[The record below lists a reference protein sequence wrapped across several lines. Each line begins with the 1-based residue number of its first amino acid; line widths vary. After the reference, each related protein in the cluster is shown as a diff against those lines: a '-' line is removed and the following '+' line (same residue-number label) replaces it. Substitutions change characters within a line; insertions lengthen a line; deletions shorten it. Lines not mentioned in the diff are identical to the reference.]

1 MLENVFV
8 DEALRT
14 PIGRY
19 GCVLAG
25 VRPDDLL
32 AGVLRAL
39 VDLNPGIDPAATE
52 DVIDR
57 KS

>member
-19 GCVLAG
+19 GCVLAV
-25 VRPDDLL
+25 VRPNDLL
-32 AGVLRAL
+32 AGVTARAC
-39 VDLNPGIDPAATE
+39 
-52 DVIDR
+52 
-57 KS
+57 